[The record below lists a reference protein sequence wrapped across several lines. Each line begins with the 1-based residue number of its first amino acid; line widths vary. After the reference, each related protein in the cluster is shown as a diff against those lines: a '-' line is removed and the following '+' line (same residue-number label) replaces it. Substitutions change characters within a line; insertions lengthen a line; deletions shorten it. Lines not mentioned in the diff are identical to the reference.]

1 MAERRYF
8 TGSEKYG
15 FYCPGGEN
23 VDISQVVKCESYAN
37 GEIMDISQVVK
48 NTNSVQVVKK
58 L

>member
-48 NTNSVQVVKK
+48 IRIASRW
-58 L
+58 